1 MLPALGAS
9 TISTLAPPRRLR
21 HWLTGTQPLPQKEF
35 LQTACME
42 ARARCVSMFACVHW
56 PYRYA
61 PTIKGT
67 GPKWFQKNKK
77 QKECVP
83 ECSPRCVC
91 LHLGQRRR
99 SSRLR
104 LVPFM
109 RPEGTRGR
117 VGAPWG
123 NQLGPSKRWTLL
135 GAGGKLH
142 TLTLGSAAPQ
152 PLTALYGSGI
162 PVEEAARDRGRG
174 GKPPARLE
182 LLGFRSAAKTI
193 ATLEGQI
200 GFHLKEGVQRQVR
213 ALGAGRGG
221 QMAVQKWQNATLVIF
236 LYKGALM

>member
-1 MLPALGAS
+1 MLPKVCVFAS
-9 TISTLAPPRRLR
+9 
-21 HWLTGTQPLPQKEF
+21 GTKKTQLPS
-35 LQTACME
+35 AIGPVHE
-42 ARARCVSMFACVHW
+42 ARGHER
-56 PYRYA
+56 
-61 PTIKGT
+61 
-67 GPKWFQKNKK
+67 
-77 QKECVP
+77 
-83 ECSPRCVC
+83 
-91 LHLGQRRR
+91 
-99 SSRLR
+99 
-104 LVPFM
+104 
-109 RPEGTRGR
+109 EGWS
-117 VGAPWG
+117 AAG

-162 PVEEAARDRGRG
+162 PMEEAARDRGRG

-200 GFHLKEGVQRQVR
+200 GFHLKEGVQRQMR